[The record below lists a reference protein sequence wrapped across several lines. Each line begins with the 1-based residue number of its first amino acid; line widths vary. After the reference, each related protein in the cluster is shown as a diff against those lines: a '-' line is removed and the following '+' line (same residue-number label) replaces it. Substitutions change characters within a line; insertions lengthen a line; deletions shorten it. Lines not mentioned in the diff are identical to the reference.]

1 MPRLVVEMDRWIK
14 VAKQRQGELLE
25 RLRKF
30 LGDVCGE
37 GDVVLFGSRARG
49 THHALSD
56 WDIAVLTQSGRYHIA
71 VEEFGQ
77 VVYIPLASI
86 DEVLAESMIA
96 LDIASDGQLLCGRG
110 DHWQIYL
117 KKAAQYIREKRLVK
131 TPSGWYPPPPHS
143 DQTR

>member
-1 MPRLVVEMDRWIK
+1 MDRWIK
-14 VAKQRQGELLE
+14 VARQRQVELLE
-25 RLRKF
+25 RLREF
-30 LGDVCGE
+30 LKEVCSE

-49 THHALSD
+49 SHHALSD

-77 VVYIPLASI
+77 VVYIPLASV
-86 DEVLAESMIA
+86 DEILAKSMIA

-117 KKAAQYIREKRLVK
+117 KKARLYILEKRLVK
-131 TPSGWYPPPPHS
+131 TPSGWYPAPSHFDP
-143 DQTR
+143 TR